1 MRTPRLSSTEFPQ
14 PKSAA
19 LSIKIKP
26 AVKKKNRRLFTV
38 RLLFMFVV
46 ILSSLSFS
54 PSMRAVLFAAAKTQ
68 YGRLCTDDRFRKA
81 DKKSPEI
88 LGFQDFQSCGS
99 RTRTCDLRV
108 MSPTSC
114 QLLYPAMFILVIQL
128 SLKCILDGAGDRGRT
143 GTIGK
148 DRGILSPVRLPIPP
162 PRQNW
167 LQGWGS
173 NPQPI
178 G

>member
-1 MRTPRLSSTEFPQ
+1 MSRDHTSISVRVLSYF
-14 PKSAA
+14 
-19 LSIKIKP
+19 
-26 AVKKKNRRLFTV
+26 
-38 RLLFMFVV
+38 
-46 ILSSLSFS
+46 
-54 PSMRAVLFAAAKTQ
+54 
-68 YGRLCTDDRFRKA
+68 
-81 DKKSPEI
+81 
-88 LGFQDFQSCGS
+88 
-99 RTRTCDLRV
+99 
-108 MSPTSC
+108 
-114 QLLYPAMFILVIQL
+114 
-128 SLKCILDGAGDRGRT
+128 DGAGDRGRT